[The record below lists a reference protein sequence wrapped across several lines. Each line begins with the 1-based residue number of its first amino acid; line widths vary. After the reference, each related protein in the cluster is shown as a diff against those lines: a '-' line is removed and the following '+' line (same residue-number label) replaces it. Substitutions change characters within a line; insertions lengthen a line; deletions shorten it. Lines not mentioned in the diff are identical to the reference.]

1 MSHSR
6 TDKTHWLLD
15 PGETC
20 SDKGK
25 KISRSF
31 PGPATA
37 TSHNAPKVSKA
48 VTVAKEETRS
58 VLRFGWSLESPRVSS
73 QLISL
78 FMRSCQEQ
86 QSAQGLGVTTS

>member
-25 KISRSF
+25 KISCSF

-37 TSHNAPKVSKA
+37 TAHNTRKVSKA

-58 VLRFGWSLESPRVSS
+58 VLRLGWSLESPRVSS
-73 QLISL
+73 QLINL
-78 FMRSCQEQ
+78 FMSCQEQ